1 MELEDVSNEFENR
14 ICYLLATS
22 DAYIDEISCVYQR
35 GLLSGKYYS
44 LFAKLCLAYY
54 KKFKQAPKDKLNRFL
69 DNASV
74 LNKLSAD
81 DRAELKLI
89 VESFANE
96 KECTDID
103 FEISE
108 TFNYFQATAIN
119 LVSKEAQELTN
130 EGRIEEA
137 KSLLAKCESFDRGK
151 VSGTDV
157 YALSDSDI
165 ESTVNETYEQLITL
179 PGALGKVMN
188 NTLVRGGFITFV
200 GRMKSG
206 KTYNIMELC
215 RYARNQGERV
225 ILFSAGDMTQNQMIM
240 RVWQADARTT
250 SNKYY
255 QDMQRIPYLDCKR
268 NQIGMCMNREGSG
281 NLLNDFKEVDPYI
294 KDDNK
299 EYKPCTKCANSSQ
312 DKESYDFAITYRK
325 VRRPILDSGMVQRLR
340 DKWLA
345 SGNKGVLHIEHA
357 PSGTLTVAKRRAIIR
372 SVCKKYGW
380 DHPDV
385 IAYDYAG
392 ILAQEKGDER
402 ESTHYIWQTMRAEAD
417 PEMFDCLVIT
427 AMQSNSTSFNFEDLT
442 IRSFSLDKRCFD
454 EVSAAFAINCTPEER
469 KNGITR
475 IAALLK
481 REHPFDESMQAECYG
496 CLALGTPWICSRIVF
511 REPPK
516 PLQFSK

>member
-22 DAYIDEISCVYQR
+22 DEYIDEISCIYQR
-35 GLLSGKYYS
+35 GLLDGKYYS
-44 LFAKLCLAYY
+44 LFANLCLAYY
-54 KKFKQAPKDKLNRFL
+54 KKFKHAPKDKLDRFL
-69 DNASV
+69 GNAG
-74 LNKLSAD
+74 LLRKLSAD
-81 DRAELKLI
+81 DIAELRII
-89 VESFANE
+89 VESFSNE
-96 KECTDID
+96 KAVTDID

-108 TFNYFQATAIN
+108 TFNYFQAKAIT
-119 LVSKEAQELTN
+119 LVSEEAKELTQS
-130 EGRIEEA
+130 GKIEEA
-137 KSLLAKCESFDRGK
+137 KSLLAQCETFSRGK

-157 YALSDSDI
+157 YSLSDDEI
-165 ESTVNETYEQLITL
+165 TSTCNDTYEQLITL
-179 PGALGKVMN
+179 PGALGTVMN

-215 RYARNQGERV
+215 RYARNQGRKV
-225 ILFSAGDMTQNQMIM
+225 ILFSAGDMTQNQMLM
-240 RVWQADARTT
+240 RVWQADAKTT
-250 SNKYY
+250 ANEYY

-268 NQIGMCMNREGSG
+268 NQMGLCLNRESSG
-281 NLLNDFKEVDPYI
+281 NLLNEFKEVNPYI
-294 KDDNK
+294 QK
-299 EYKPCTKCANSSQ
+299 ENTDYKPCTKCSKHH
-312 DKESYDFAITYRK
+312 KEDYDFAVTYRK
-325 VRRPILDSGMVQRLR
+325 VKRPILNIDMVRKLR
-340 DKWLA
+340 DKWIE

-380 DHPDV
+380 EHPDV
-385 IAYDYAG
+385 VAYDYAG

-417 PEMFDCLVIT
+417 PEMFNCLVIT

-454 EVSAAFAINCTPEER
+454 EVSAAYAINCTPEER

-496 CLALGTPWICSRIVF
+496 CLALGTPWICSRIIF

-516 PLQFSK
+516 PPQFSK